1 MNAGYKRA
9 GFSLIEML
17 AVVLVIV
24 LLTSVVSLNVGSGG
38 EDLKREQIA
47 RRLAAMMGE
56 AQVEAE
62 FSGADHGLYFELTGS
77 LQERR
82 FRGSWLRRYDQGWAE
97 TKGNQALMESVT
109 FPEATEIFLTLSS
122 DPDVEI
128 TSRPLDLRPEPHII
142 FYAGGEV
149 TEGTIE
155 WTDAKSGELLYLME
169 WDLFGRVVLLA
180 GGEEA
185 SRLEFP

>member
-1 MNAGYKRA
+1 MCSSDLAGSRQ
-9 GFSLIEML
+9 SQ
-17 AVVLVIV
+17 VQ
-24 LLTSVVSLNVGSGG
+24 
-38 EDLKREQIA
+38 REQLA
-47 RRLAAMMGE
+47 QRLAAMMGE

-62 FSGADHGLYFELTGS
+62 FSGADHGLYFELTGT
-77 LQERR
+77 LQESR

-109 FPEATEIFLTLSS
+109 FPEGTEIFLTLSN

-149 TEGTIE
+149 TEGTLE
-155 WTDAKSGELLYLME
+155 WTDAKSGELLYLLE
-169 WDLFGRVVLLA
+169 WDLFGRASLLA
-180 GGEEA
+180 GGEEV
-185 SRLEFP
+185 SRLDFP